1 MVKSVKIPIGYSEDV
16 NQRTVNTMAK
26 SVKIPI
32 G

>member
-1 MVKSVKIPIGYSEDV
+1 MAKSVKIPIGYSEDV
-16 NQRTVNTMAK
+16 NQKTVNTVTK